1 MPSIVIHGLLKKKE
15 VFFFKKN
22 DRGGDGLV
30 DFQS

>member
-15 VFFFKKN
+15 VFLKNN